1 MASEEVDADVISC
14 GCTPLIVTWP
24 KLSLTVVFP
33 MGGGGAVAE
42 QGSVE
47 KLDAGRLQNNPE
59 KKQSKKSQEIENSG
73 S

>member
-33 MGGGGAVAE
+33 MGGEGG
-42 QGSVE
+42 G
-47 KLDAGRLQNNPE
+47 GRARVCGKARRRKVTE
-59 KKQSKKSQEIENSG
+59 
-73 S
+73 

>member
-1 MASEEVDADVISC
+1 M
-14 GCTPLIVTWP
+14 VTWP

-33 MGGGGAVAE
+33 MGGGAAVAE

-59 KKQSKKSQEIENSG
+59 KNKARSHRK
-73 S
+73 

>member
-33 MGGGGAVAE
+33 MGGGAAVAE

-59 KKQSKKSQEIENSG
+59 KNKARSHRK
-73 S
+73 